1 MKQSQFSAKL
11 AYGAA
16 DIYGGG
22 SFLIIS
28 ILYLVFLTD
37 VVGMNPA
44 LAGSIPMIG
53 KIWDAL
59 TDPIMG
65 NIVDRTQSKYG
76 AKRFYLL
83 IGSFVGSITFAMM
96 WLTISASPNVMYLFY
111 LLMYVLFSTGFTIVM
126 VPYNA
131 LLPDMVADYTQRS
144 AYTMYR
150 MIFSALAA
158 IVAGLIPNMIVN
170 QVGATRAQGFLV
182 MGVVFGV
189 LFFLAI
195 FFTFIKSWEAI
206 QPVIKTPF
214 KESFKE
220 SFSVFRNR
228 SFRLYLGIFLFG
240 QGSADFITTL
250 IIYFLAVVLRQPD
263 QYTFIM
269 AGVLISQLLAMFL
282 YQMMLKKTSKKFP
295 IYLGFPI
302 RMVATF
308 SMIFFAYNQAPILPI
323 FIASFI
329 SGLGTAASSVT
340 SYAILTDLTDIDYLI
355 TSKRRAGVYS
365 GMATFSR
372 KIANGLAI
380 WLIGILLAVFQYDAT
395 ASIPSDITVNGIK
408 FMFIALPLI
417 FMAATLYFTTKFP
430 VTKSSY
436 ECIQKDIKRRLGES
450 SDVASEEEIRI
461 CELITG
467 VKYQQ
472 LWKAENQR

>member
-1 MKQSQFSAKL
+1 MKKSQFSAKL

-37 VVGMNPA
+37 VVGLNPA

-83 IGSFVGSITFAMM
+83 IGSFAGAITFAMM
-96 WLTISASPNVMYLFY
+96 WITISGSANTLYFFY
-111 LLMYVLFSTGFTIVM
+111 LLMYILFSTGFTIVM

-131 LLPDMVADYTQRS
+131 LLPDMVSDYTQRS
-144 AYTMYR
+144 AFTMYR
-150 MIFSALAA
+150 MIFSALSA
-158 IVAGLIPNMIVN
+158 ILAGLIPNMIVN
-170 QVGATRAQGFLV
+170 RVGATQAQGFLI
-182 MGVVFGV
+182 MGITFGV
-189 LFFLAI
+189 IFFLAI
-195 FFTFIKSWEAI
+195 LFTFAKTWETI
-206 QPVIKTPF
+206 QPVVKTPF
-214 KESFKE
+214 KESFRE

-228 SFRLYLGIFLFG
+228 SFRLYLGVFLFG
-240 QGSADFITTL
+240 QGSSDFITTL
-250 IIYFLAVVLRQPD
+250 IIYFLAVVLRQPE

-269 AGVLISQLLAMFL
+269 SGVLVSQLLAMFF
-282 YQMMLKKTSKKFP
+282 YQLVLKKTSKKFP

-302 RMVATF
+302 RMIATF
-308 SMIFFAYNQAPILPI
+308 SMIFFAYAQAPILPI

-340 SYAILTDLTDIDYLI
+340 SYAILTDLTDVDYLI
-355 TSKRRAGVYS
+355 TTKRRAGIYS
-365 GMATFSR
+365 GMATFNR

-380 WLIGILLAVFQYDAT
+380 WLIGLLLAFFKYDAGAT
-395 ASIPSDITVNGIK
+395 VPSAVTVDGIK
-408 FMFIALPLI
+408 FMFIALPLL
-417 FMAATLYFTTKFP
+417 FMVATLYFTYKFP
-430 VTKSSY
+430 ITKASY
-436 ECIQKDIKRRLGES
+436 ECIQKEIRRRLGEL
-450 SDVASEEEIRI
+450 DEKATEEEIKI
-461 CELITG
+461 CESVTG
-467 VKYQQ
+467 VSYDR
-472 LWKAENQR
+472 LWKAENAR

>member
-1 MKQSQFSAKL
+1 MKKSQFSAKL

-37 VVGMNPA
+37 VVGLNPA

-59 TDPIMG
+59 TDPLMG
-65 NIVDRTQSKYG
+65 NIVDRTQSKFG

-96 WLTISASPNVMYLFY
+96 WMTISASVNTLYFFY
-111 LLMYVLFSTGFTIVM
+111 LLMYILFSTGFTIVM

-144 AYTMYR
+144 AFTMYR

-158 IVAGLIPNMIVN
+158 ILAGLVPNMIVN
-170 QVGATRAQGFLV
+170 NVGASQAQGFLI
-182 MGVVFGV
+182 MGIIFG
-189 LFFLAI
+189 LIFFLAI
-195 FFTFIKSWEAI
+195 LFTFIKTWETI
-206 QPVIKTPF
+206 QPVVKTPF
-214 KESFKE
+214 KESFRE

-228 SFRLYLGIFLFG
+228 SFRLYLGVFLFG

-250 IIYFLAVVLRQPD
+250 IIYFLAVVLRQPE

-269 AGVLISQLLAMFL
+269 AGVLVSQLLAMFL
-282 YQMMLKKTSKKFP
+282 YQLVLKKTSKKFP

-302 RMVATF
+302 RMIATF
-308 SMIFFAYNQAPILPI
+308 SMIFFAYEQAPILPI

-340 SYAILTDLTDIDYLI
+340 SYAILTDLTDVDYLI
-355 TSKRRAGVYS
+355 TTKRRPGIYS
-365 GMATFSR
+365 GMATFNR

-380 WLIGILLAVFQYDAT
+380 WLIGIMLAFFQYDAT
-395 ASIPSDITVNGIK
+395 ATIPSSVTVEGIK

-417 FMAATLYFTTKFP
+417 FMVATLYFTYKFP
-430 VTKSSY
+430 ITQSTY
-436 ECIQKDIKRRLGES
+436 ECIQKDIRRRLGEL
-450 SDVASEEEIRI
+450 DEKATDEEVKI
-461 CELITG
+461 CEMVTG
-467 VKYQQ
+467 VSYAQ
-472 LWKAENQR
+472 LWKAENAR

>member
-1 MKQSQFSAKL
+1 MKKSQFSAKL

-37 VVGMNPA
+37 VVGLNPA

-59 TDPIMG
+59 TDPLMG
-65 NIVDRTQSKYG
+65 NIVDRTQSKFG

-96 WLTISASPNVMYLFY
+96 WMTISASVNTLYFFY
-111 LLMYVLFSTGFTIVM
+111 LLMYILFSTGFTIVM

-144 AYTMYR
+144 AFTMYR

-158 IVAGLIPNMIVN
+158 ILAGLVPNMIVN
-170 QVGATRAQGFLV
+170 NVGASQAQGFLI
-182 MGVVFGV
+182 MGIIFG
-189 LFFLAI
+189 LIFFLAI
-195 FFTFIKSWEAI
+195 LFTFLKTWETI

-214 KESFKE
+214 KESFRE

-228 SFRLYLGIFLFG
+228 SFRLYLGVFLFG

-250 IIYFLAVVLRQPD
+250 IIYFLAVVLRQPE

-269 AGVLISQLLAMFL
+269 AGVLVSQLLAMFL
-282 YQMMLKKTSKKFP
+282 YQLILKKTSKKFP

-302 RMVATF
+302 RMIATF
-308 SMIFFAYNQAPILPI
+308 SMIFFAYEQAPILPI

-340 SYAILTDLTDIDYLI
+340 SYAILTDLTDVDYLI
-355 TSKRRAGVYS
+355 TTKRRAGIYS
-365 GMATFSR
+365 GMATFNR

-380 WLIGILLAVFQYDAT
+380 WLIGIMLAFFQYDANAT
-395 ASIPSDITVNGIK
+395 IPSSVTVEGIK

-417 FMAATLYFTTKFP
+417 FMVATLYFTYKFP
-430 VTKSSY
+430 ITQSTY
-436 ECIQKDIKRRLGES
+436 ECIQKDIRRRLGEL
-450 SDVASEEEIRI
+450 DEKATEEEVRI
-461 CELITG
+461 CEMVTG
-467 VKYQQ
+467 VSYDR
-472 LWKAENQR
+472 LWKAENAR

>member
-1 MKQSQFSAKL
+1 MKKTQFSAKL

-37 VVGMNPA
+37 IVGMNPA

-53 KIWDAL
+53 KIWDAI

-83 IGSFVGSITFAMM
+83 IGSFVGAITFSTM
-96 WLTISASPNVMYLFY
+96 WISISASANTLYFFY
-111 LLMYVLFSTGFTIVM
+111 LLMYILFSTGFTIVM

-131 LLPDMVADYTQRS
+131 LLPDMVSDYTQRS
-144 AYTMYR
+144 AFTMYR

-158 IVAGLIPNMIVN
+158 ILAGLVPNMIVN
-170 QVGATRAQGFLV
+170 NFGSTPAQGFLI
-182 MGVVFGV
+182 MGIIFGV
-189 LFFLAI
+189 IFFLSI
-195 FFTFIKSWEAI
+195 FFTFAKTWEATLPI
-206 QPVIKTPF
+206 VKTPL
-214 KESFKE
+214 KESFRE

-228 SFRLYLGIFLFG
+228 SFRLYLGVFLFG
-240 QGSADFITTL
+240 QGSSDFVTTL
-250 IIYFLAVVLRQPD
+250 IIYFLAVVLRQSS

-269 AGVLISQLLAMFL
+269 SGVLISQLLAMFL
-282 YQMMLKKTSKKFP
+282 YQIILKKTSKKFP

-302 RMVATF
+302 RMIATF
-308 SMIFFAYNQAPILPI
+308 SMIFFAYDQAPILPI

-340 SYAILTDLTDIDYLI
+340 SYAILTDLTDVDYLI
-355 TSKRRAGVYS
+355 TTKRRPGIYS
-365 GMATFSR
+365 GMATFNR

-380 WLIGILLAVFQYDAT
+380 WLIGLLLAFFQYDAT
-395 ASIPSDITVNGIK
+395 ASVPNSVTVEGIK
-408 FMFIALPLI
+408 FMFIFLPLI
-417 FMAATLYFTTKFP
+417 FMTATLYFTYRFP
-430 VTKSSY
+430 IDKVRY
-436 ECIQKDIKRRLGES
+436 EYIQKEIRRRTGELNEKAT
-450 SDVASEEEIRI
+450 DEEIKV
-461 CELITG
+461 CEMVTG
-467 VKYQQ
+467 VPYHN
-472 LWKAENQR
+472 LWKAENAR

>member
-1 MKQSQFSAKL
+1 MKKSQFSAKL

-37 VVGMNPA
+37 VVGLNPA

-65 NIVDRTQSKYG
+65 NIVDRTQSKFG

-83 IGSFVGSITFAMM
+83 IGSFAGAITFAMM
-96 WLTISASPNVMYLFY
+96 WITISGSANTLYFFY
-111 LLMYVLFSTGFTIVM
+111 LLMYILFSTGFTIVM

-131 LLPDMVADYTQRS
+131 LLPDMVSDYTQRS
-144 AYTMYR
+144 AFTMYR
-150 MIFSALAA
+150 MIFSALSA
-158 IVAGLIPNMIVN
+158 ILAGLIPNMIVN
-170 QVGATRAQGFLV
+170 RVGATQAQGFLI
-182 MGVVFGV
+182 MGIVFG
-189 LFFLAI
+189 LI
-195 FFTFIKSWEAI
+195 FFFSILFTFAKTWETI
-206 QPVIKTPF
+206 QPVVKTPF
-214 KESFKE
+214 KESFRE

-228 SFRLYLGIFLFG
+228 SFRLYLGVFLFG
-240 QGSADFITTL
+240 QGSSDFITTL
-250 IIYFLAVVLRQPD
+250 IIYFLAVVLRQPE

-269 AGVLISQLLAMFL
+269 SGVLVSQLLAMFL
-282 YQMMLKKTSKKFP
+282 YQLVLKKTSKKFP

-302 RMVATF
+302 RMIATF
-308 SMIFFAYNQAPILPI
+308 SMIFFAYAQAPILPI

-340 SYAILTDLTDIDYLI
+340 SYAILTDLTDVDYLI
-355 TSKRRAGVYS
+355 TTKRRAGIYS
-365 GMATFSR
+365 GMATFNR

-380 WLIGILLAVFQYDAT
+380 WLIGLLLAYFKYDAGAT
-395 ASIPSDITVNGIK
+395 VPSAVTVDGIK

-417 FMAATLYFTTKFP
+417 FMVATLYFTYKFP
-430 VTKSSY
+430 ITKASY
-436 ECIQKDIKRRLGES
+436 ECIQKEIRRRLGEL
-450 SDVASEEEIRI
+450 DEKATEEEIKI
-461 CELITG
+461 CESVTG
-467 VKYQQ
+467 VPYDR
-472 LWKAENQR
+472 LWKAENAR

>member
-1 MKQSQFSAKL
+1 MKQSQLSAKL

-59 TDPIMG
+59 TDPLMG
-65 NIVDRTQSKYG
+65 NIVDRTESRYG
-76 AKRFYLL
+76 SKRFYLL
-83 IGSFVGSITFAMM
+83 IGSFAGSITFAMM
-96 WLTISASPNVMYLFY
+96 WLSISATPQITYFFY
-111 LLMYVLFSTGFTIVM
+111 LLMYILFSTGFTIVM

-131 LLPDMVADYTQRS
+131 LLPDMISDYTQRS

-158 IVAGLIPNMIVN
+158 ILAGLVPNMMV
-170 QVGATRAQGFLV
+170 QRLGSSVEQGFLI
-182 MGVVFGV
+182 MGITFGII
-189 LFFLAI
+189 FFLSI
-195 FFTFIKSWEAI
+195 FFTFMKSWEKAR
-206 QPVIKTPF
+206 PVVKTSF
-214 KESFKE
+214 KDSFKE

-250 IIYFLAVVLRQPD
+250 VIYFLAVVLRQPE
-263 QYTFIM
+263 QFTFIM
-269 AGVLISQLLAMFL
+269 AGVLISQLLAMFIF
-282 YQMMLKKTSKKFP
+282 QIVLKKTSKKFP
-295 IYLGFPI
+295 VYLGFPI
-302 RMVATF
+302 RIVATI
-308 SMIFFAYNQAPILPI
+308 SMIFFAYANAPILPI
-323 FIASFI
+323 FIASFV

-340 SYAILTDLTDIDYLI
+340 SYAILSDLTDVDYLI

-380 WLIGILLAVFQYDAT
+380 WLIGILLSVFQYDAN
-395 ASIPSDITVNGIK
+395 ALIPQDITINGIK
-408 FMFIALPLI
+408 FMFIALPVL
-417 FMAATLYFTTKFP
+417 FMLATLYFTYKFP
-430 VTKSSY
+430 ITRETY
-436 ECIQKDIKRRLGES
+436 DILSKEIERREGTIDGHIS
-450 SDVASEEEIRI
+450 NDDRI
-461 CELITG
+461 VCEQITG
-467 VKYQQ
+467 FTFDQ
-472 LWKAENQR
+472 LWKAENAQ

>member
-1 MKQSQFSAKL
+1 MKQSQLSAKL

-59 TDPIMG
+59 TDPLMG
-65 NIVDRTQSKYG
+65 NIVDRTESRYG
-76 AKRFYLL
+76 SKRFYLL
-83 IGSFVGSITFAMM
+83 IGSFAGSITFAMM
-96 WLTISASPNVMYLFY
+96 WLSISATPQITYFFYLF
-111 LLMYVLFSTGFTIVM
+111 MYILFSTGFTIVM

-131 LLPDMVADYTQRS
+131 LLPDMISDYTQRS

-158 IVAGLIPNMIVN
+158 ILAGLVPNMMV
-170 QVGATRAQGFLV
+170 QRLGSSAEQGFLI
-182 MGVVFGV
+182 MGITFGV
-189 LFFLAI
+189 IFFLSI
-195 FFTFIKSWEAI
+195 FFTFLKSWEKAR
-206 QPVIKTPF
+206 PVVKTSF
-214 KESFKE
+214 KDSFKE

-250 IIYFLAVVLRQPD
+250 VIYFLAVVLRQPE
-263 QYTFIM
+263 QFTFIM
-269 AGVLISQLLAMFL
+269 AGVLISQLLAMFIF
-282 YQMMLKKTSKKFP
+282 QIVLKKTSKKFP
-295 IYLGFPI
+295 VYLGFPI
-302 RMVATF
+302 RIVATI
-308 SMIFFAYNQAPILPI
+308 SMIFFAYANAPILPI
-323 FIASFI
+323 FIASFV

-340 SYAILTDLTDIDYLI
+340 SYAILTDLTDVDYLI

-380 WLIGILLAVFQYDAT
+380 WLIGILLSVFQYDAN
-395 ASIPSDITVNGIK
+395 IPVPQDITIQGIK
-408 FMFIALPLI
+408 FMFIALPVV
-417 FMAATLYFTTKFP
+417 FMLGTLYFTYKFP
-430 VTKSSY
+430 ITKETY
-436 ECIQKDIKRRLGES
+436 DILSREIERREGKIDAHISHEDRS
-450 SDVASEEEIRI
+450 V
-461 CELITG
+461 CEQITG
-467 VKYQQ
+467 FNFDQ
-472 LWKAENQR
+472 LWKEENAR